1 MSSRW
6 SLWSST
12 HRATASRPAW
22 SRDGEVPLDAEVAEH
37 RDARAEVERD
47 PATGGVHGR
56 AREVGAHHL
65 GRHDEARVALDLQAL
80 DRVEGVAR
88 PDAVGVLED
97 PEVDAGAARRAR
109 LDLELGV
116 AELERGE
123 QPVERRDVLVHAGPP
138 RVGGAGLEQVAVVV
152 PLEVGDVVVGEQ
164 RVEPLEQVLPGAV
177 VREVEHVLLPR
188 GNGQLVASAEDPV
201 GMPPGELAVEVDH
214 LGLDPEAELHAESAH
229 LLDERP
235 EARGPHALV
244 DEPVAETGGVVTPA
258 PEPAVV
264 EHESLDADRG
274 RALGEG
280 GEGVEVVVEVHGL
293 PGVERHRPRASRM
306 PRARPQLVVE
316 APRQLVEPVAPR
328 ADRPRGRVRLAL
340 GEHDLAGS
348 RGARSRR
355 GTTRRWACAR
365 RRAGGCRSRRGAP
378 RRRGRAR
385 TRSPGGRRRSRGSR
399 RSPAGRAGS
408 RARGRRS

>member
-1 MSSRW
+1 MRSVCSRIPR
-6 SLWSST
+6 ST
-12 HRATASRPAW
+12 RAP
-22 SRDGEVPLDAEVAEH
+22 
-37 RDARAEVERD
+37 
-47 PATGGVHGR
+47 
-56 AREVGAHHL
+56 
-65 GRHDEARVALDLQAL
+65 
-80 DRVEGVAR
+80 
-88 PDAVGVLED
+88 PDAHDSISSV
-97 PEVDAGAARRAR
+97 
-109 LDLELGV
+109 GV

-152 PLEVGDVVVGEQ
+152 PLQVGDVVVGEQ

-188 GNGQLVASAEDPV
+188 GNGQLVAPAEDPV

-214 LGLDPEAELHAESAH
+214 LGLDPEAELHAEAAH

-264 EHESLDADRG
+264 EHEALDADRG

-293 PGVERHRPRASRM
+293 PRVERHRPRASRM
-306 PRARPQLVVE
+306 PRAGPQLVVE

-340 GEHDLAGS
+340 GEHDLAGAEELA
-348 RGARSRR
+348 RGEERL
-355 GTTRRWACAR
+355 G
-365 RRAGGCRSRRGAP
+365 
-378 RRRGRAR
+378 RGRALGGEAVVAA
-385 TRSPGGRRRSRGSR
+385 PGEVHRVGEAALEPEARGDRRRSRGSR
-399 RSPAGRAGS
+399 RSPGGRAGS